1 MIRLVLS
8 VAVEDFWGNH
18 LGDKEA
24 VALALEP
31 LGGQV
36 RVLRVETQGLE
47 QIKMGGVADEKG
59 SIATVR

>member
-1 MIRLVLS
+1 MSRLVLT

-24 VALALEP
+24 VALEP

-36 RVLRVETQGLE
+36 RVLRVEQ
-47 QIKMGGVADEKG
+47 QADMQVSMGRAHNDRM
-59 SIATVR
+59 STYHY

>member
-1 MIRLVLS
+1 MSRLVLT
-8 VAVEDFWGNH
+8 VAIEDFWGNH

-36 RVLRVETQGLE
+36 RVLRVERQDAERITW
-47 QIKMGGVADEKG
+47 GGVARNDKRG
-59 SIATVR
+59 SH

>member
-1 MIRLVLS
+1 MSCLVLT
-8 VAVEDFWGNH
+8 VAVEDFLGNH

-36 RVLRVETQGLE
+36 RVLRVERQEAE
-47 QIKMGGVADEKG
+47 QMALRGETRYDKRRSD
-59 SIATVR
+59 

>member
-1 MIRLVLS
+1 MSRLVLT
-8 VAVEDFWGNH
+8 VAIEDFWGNH

-36 RVLRVETQGLE
+36 RVLRVERQEEMQISIMRTQHDRL
-47 QIKMGGVADEKG
+47 
-59 SIATVR
+59 STHHH

>member
-1 MIRLVLS
+1 MSRLVLT

-31 LGGQV
+31 LGDQV
-36 RVLRVETQGLE
+36 RVLRVEQQGSE
-47 QIKMGGVADEKG
+47 QITWGGVARNDKRG
-59 SIATVR
+59 IH

>member
-1 MIRLVLS
+1 MSCLVLT

-36 RVLRVETQGLE
+36 RVLRVEREAE
-47 QIKMGGVADEKG
+47 QMALRGETRYDKRRSD
-59 SIATVR
+59 

>member
-1 MIRLVLS
+1 MNRLVLT

-36 RVLRVETQGLE
+36 RVLRVEEYDAE
-47 QIKMGGVADEKG
+47 QITWGGVARDDQRR
-59 SIATVR
+59 SD

>member
-1 MIRLVLS
+1 MSRLVLT

-36 RVLRVETQGLE
+36 RVLRVEQQEEMQISIRRTQHDR
-47 QIKMGGVADEKG
+47 MSAH
-59 SIATVR
+59 SH

>member
-1 MIRLVLS
+1 MSRLVLS

-24 VALALEP
+24 GALALEP

-36 RVLRVETQGLE
+36 RVLRVEVREPE
-47 QIKMGGVADEKG
+47 QIRMREDGKWRG
-59 SIATVR
+59 

>member
-1 MIRLVLS
+1 MSRLVLTL
-8 VAVEDFWGNH
+8 AVEDFWGNH

-36 RVLRVETQGLE
+36 RVLRVERQEAE
-47 QIKMGGVADEKG
+47 QVSIGGVARNDQRR
-59 SIATVR
+59 SD